1 MTDDQPRR
9 LRADAARNRQSLIDA
24 AERLF
29 AERGLSVTLDD
40 IAAAAGV
47 NVATAYRHFR
57 NKHELAAAFLQQKIE
72 QPIAIAEQAAAD
84 DDPWRGLAGFLTGMI
99 ELMLADRG
107 LAELVAAGVEPEAFA
122 QLQARLE
129 PILER
134 LLARGRA
141 AGVIRA
147 DLGTQDIGVVL
158 RMLKS
163 VVEIPGTDG
172 TGLMHRYL
180 PLLLAGLRP
189 SDDSLL
195 GTPPSAEQ
203 LRAAMV
209 APAGG
214 SVTAS
219 ASARTLGER
228 TGG

>member
-40 IAAAAGV
+40 IAVAAGV

-84 DDPWRGLAGFLTGMI
+84 DDPWRGLTTFLTGTMD
-99 ELMLADRG
+99 LMLANRG
-107 LAELVAAGVEPEAFA
+107 LADLVAAGVEPEAFA
-122 QLQARLE
+122 HLQARLE
-129 PILER
+129 PILEG
-134 LLARGRA
+134 LLARGRV

-147 DLGTQDIGVVL
+147 DLETQDVGVVL

-163 VVEIPGTDG
+163 VVEIPGADARA
-172 TGLMHRYL
+172 LVRRYL
-180 PLLLAGLRP
+180 PLVLPGLRP
-189 SDDSLL
+189 ADDSLV
-195 GTPPSAEQ
+195 GTPPSDEQ
-203 LRAAMV
+203 LRAAMT
-209 APAGG
+209 APAPAAASTERPGG
-214 SVTAS
+214 
-219 ASARTLGER
+219 
-228 TGG
+228 